1 MNYKEKKGIFTMK
14 AEQRYCREQISNLK
28 NAIMELEAG
37 LNTQY
42 KEVKYIERRA
52 DQKAFTF
59 FEDHKIIS
67 NIMIILF
74 AIFQMIM

>member
-1 MNYKEKKGIFTMK
+1 
-14 AEQRYCREQISNLK
+14 
-28 NAIMELEAG
+28 MELEAG